1 MLRSRKFQAAH
12 NQTAHGVC
20 VLGLGVA
27 TWIAGVV
34 PAIAQTSPQ
43 TGAATVPVV
52 RPPVARQIE
61 PMVSPVKRV
70 APKTVPPQM
79 IAASQPAAGAALKT
93 PSPQLAAGLAPPVVS
108 AGAAQ
113 PAAPQKIVV
122 YTCKIGQDFSE
133 KLKACF
139 TPGVTKV
146 VSAAKA
152 VKAKVGA
159 EIENA
164 KRSALGAAKKKS

>member
-1 MLRSRKFQAAH
+1 LEAVMSLAIRFHARFGVGFFSMSGAML
-12 NQTAHGVC
+12 
-20 VLGLGVA
+20 
-27 TWIAGVV
+27 IAGSVAAV
-34 PAIAQTSPQ
+34 AQIAPQ
-43 TGAATVPVV
+43 AGAAAVPMV

-70 APKTVPPQM
+70 APKTAMPPL
-79 IAASQPAAGAALKT
+79 AAALQPGGGAVQKT
-93 PSPQLAAGLAPPVVS
+93 PPLALAAA
-108 AGAAQ
+108 
-113 PAAPQKIVV
+113 PAAPSVPLSAQQPSVTPKIVV

-159 EIENA
+159 EIDTA
-164 KRSALGAAKKKS
+164 RRSALGAAKRKS